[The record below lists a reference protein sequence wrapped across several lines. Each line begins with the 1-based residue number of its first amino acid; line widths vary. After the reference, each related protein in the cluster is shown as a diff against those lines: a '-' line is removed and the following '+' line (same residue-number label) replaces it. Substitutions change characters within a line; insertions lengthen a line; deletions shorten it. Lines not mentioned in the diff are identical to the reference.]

1 MKIDRR
7 KFLANTTG
15 IAALSLAP
23 LEYLKAK
30 NNTNMQANNFKPIIL
45 ATNWGFEGT
54 VDAFC
59 AQAKK
64 AGYDG
69 IEMWWPME
77 QKNQDILFDALKK
90 HELAIGFLCGVGDE
104 EPTKHIAAFKNMLN
118 SLLQHTKQT
127 PLYVNCHS
135 GKDYFSFEVNN
146 EIIAFTIEQSKKSGI
161 PIYHETHRSRML
173 YSAPNAKKFM
183 EKNEALNITLD
194 ISHWC
199 NVHESLLHDQE
210 NTVQLALSRT
220 GHIHARVGHAEGP
233 QVNDP
238 RAPEWET
245 TVKRH
250 LEWWDAVVQMKIKN
264 GAHQMTFLTEF
275 GPPNYMP
282 TMPYTQQPL
291 SNQWEINVYMMQL
304 LRKRYQQS

>member
-1 MKIDRR
+1 VKIDRR

-30 NNTNMQANNFKPIIL
+30 NKTNMQANTFKPILL

-59 AQAKK
+59 AKAKK

-77 QKNQDILFDALKK
+77 QKDQQVLFDALKK
-90 HELAIGFLCGVGDE
+90 HELAIGFLCGVGEE
-104 EPTKHIAAFKNMLN
+104 EPTKHLAAFKNMLN
-118 SLLQHTKQT
+118 SLLQNTKQK

-173 YSAPNAKKFM
+173 YSAPNAKLFM

-210 NTVQLALSRT
+210 KTVQLALSRT

-233 QVNDP
+233 QINDP

-250 LEWWDAVVQMKIKN
+250 LEWWDAVVKMKIKN

-304 LRKRYQQS
+304 LRNRYQQS

>member
-30 NNTNMQANNFKPIIL
+30 NKTNMQANTFKPILL

-59 AQAKK
+59 AKAKK

-77 QKNQDILFDALKK
+77 QKDQQVLFDALKK
-90 HELAIGFLCGVGDE
+90 HELAIGFLCGVGEE
-104 EPTKHIAAFKNMLN
+104 EPTKHLAAFKNMLN
-118 SLLQHTKQT
+118 SLLQNTKQK

-173 YSAPNAKKFM
+173 YSAPNAKLFM

-210 NTVQLALSRT
+210 KTVQLALSRT

-233 QVNDP
+233 QINDP

-250 LEWWDAVVQMKIKN
+250 LEWWDAVVKMKIKN

-304 LRKRYQQS
+304 LRNRYQQS

>member
-7 KFLANTTG
+7 KFLTNTTG
-15 IAALSLAP
+15 IAALSLSP
-23 LEYLKAK
+23 LAFLKA
-30 NNTNMQANNFKPIIL
+30 NTNNMPINNFKPILL
-45 ATNWGFEGT
+45 ATSWGYEGS
-54 VDAFC
+54 VDDFC
-59 AQAKK
+59 AKAKK

-77 QKNQDILFDALKK
+77 TKGQEELFNALKK
-90 HELAIGFLCGVGDE
+90 HDLSIGFLVGVGETD
-104 EPTKHIAAFKNMLN
+104 PAKHVTAFKNMLS
-118 SLLQHTKQT
+118 SLIQNTKQK

-135 GKDYFSFEVNN
+135 GKDYFTFEINN
-146 EIIAFTIEQSKKSGI
+146 EIIAYTLEQVKNSGI
-161 PIYHETHRSRML
+161 PIQHETHRSRML
-173 YSAPNAKKFM
+173 FAAPNAKLLM
-183 EKNEALNITLD
+183 EKNPALRITLD

-210 NTVQLALSRT
+210 ETVQLALSRT
-220 GHIHARVGHAEGP
+220 DHIHARVGHAEGP

-238 RAPEWET
+238 RAPEWAAE
-245 TVKRH
+245 VQRH

-264 GAHQMTFLTEF
+264 GATSLTFLTEF

-291 SNQWEINVYMMQL
+291 ANQWEINVYMMQL
-304 LRKRYQQS
+304 LRKRYQQV

>member
-1 MKIDRR
+1 
-7 KFLANTTG
+7 
-15 IAALSLAP
+15 
-23 LEYLKAK
+23 
-30 NNTNMQANNFKPIIL
+30 MQPNNFKAIIL

-59 AQAKK
+59 AKAKK

-77 QKNQDILFDALKK
+77 QKNQEILFDALNK
-90 HELAIGFLCGVGDE
+90 HELSIGFLCGVGEE
-104 EPTKHIAAFKNMLN
+104 EPIKHIAAFKNMLT
-118 SLLQHTKQT
+118 SLLQHTKQK

-135 GKDYFSFEVNN
+135 GKDYFSFDVNN
-146 EIIAFTIEQSKKSGI
+146 EIIEFTLEQSKKSGI

-173 YSAPNAKKFM
+173 YSAPNAKQFM
-183 EKNEALNITLD
+183 EKNEALKITLD

-210 NTVQLALSRT
+210 KTVQMALSRT

-250 LEWWDAVVQMKIKN
+250 LEWWDTVVQMQIKN
-264 GAHQMTFLTEF
+264 GANQMTFLTEF